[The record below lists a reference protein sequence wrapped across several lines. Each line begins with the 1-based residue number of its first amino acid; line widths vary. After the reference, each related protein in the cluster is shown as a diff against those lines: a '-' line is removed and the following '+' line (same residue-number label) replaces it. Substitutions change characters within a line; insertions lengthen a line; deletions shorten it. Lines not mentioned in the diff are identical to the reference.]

1 MAGKRAFARERNSST
16 PRVWPS
22 LSLTQIMH
30 LHKKHLHA
38 SKLRPQYNELVLAA
52 DILNSL
58 LPSAI
63 EAVYVRPCTTNAC
76 RSKGQSSSGGAAAHA
91 GARAVHASLLRHL
104 NRTAQ
109 QLPLLELETSN
120 LVAPFRRAAA

>member
-22 LSLTQIMH
+22 LSLTQTMH
-30 LHKKHLHA
+30 LHKRHLHA

-52 DILNSL
+52 DMVNSL

-63 EAVYVRPCTTNAC
+63 EAVYMRPCRTNAC
-76 RSKGQSSSGGAAAHA
+76 RSKGERFSRGAHA
-91 GARAVHASLLRHL
+91 SAHAVYANLLRQL
-104 NRTAQ
+104 KRTAQ
-109 QLPLLELETSN
+109 ELPLLELNTSN
-120 LVAPFRRAAA
+120 LVEPFRLAAA

>member
-1 MAGKRAFARERNSST
+1 MIGTLWPQARGRHS
-16 PRVWPS
+16 RVACDFLVGS
-22 LSLTQIMH
+22 CLFLSL
-30 LHKKHLHA
+30 LH
-38 SKLRPQYNELVLAA
+38 SLRGLAFEKRVIVDSSRVTCLVVSLDETELFT
-52 DILNSL
+52 
-58 LPSAI
+58 P
-63 EAVYVRPCTTNAC
+63 YVRPCTTNAC